1 MLLSYSEIQSRL
13 KKIKLIVSD
22 VDGTL
27 ISESHQI
34 GSQTQDLVQ
43 KLKEK
48 NILFSLAT
56 QRIYSSLI
64 PIISTLDIQIPVISL
79 NGALVKSPKGEVL
92 AKNVLKSSTVEK
104 ALLLAKK
111 HFVRIA
117 LCYNDEIIY
126 TDENSV

>member
-1 MLLSYSEIQSRL
+1 LLLSYSEIQSRL